1 MPGDAEARPSLVGL
15 GYLNVALVNGAPDGP
30 GPTVVLHMNRW
41 LPFAVPM
48 ALTEPLADA
57 GFDLDGGG

>member
-1 MPGDAEARPSLVGL
+1 M
-15 GYLNVALVNGAPDGP
+15 YLNVALVKGAPDGP